1 MRSTNR
7 IFSTLTLTVLF
18 ASLALQAS
26 ADTVFF
32 DDFSDGSVTNDVPVD
47 RDGNPVRWTERP
59 NSGDYDATSGD
70 YVLTTTTN
78 NVDDEDMFSAVV
90 DTTLKD
96 FSIRTQV
103 RTSKSDG
110 AALVVARVQEPLVF
124 GGGAA
129 YFGGIEYD
137 VDASFGSYGVVA
149 DFHPMALSPIGA
161 AARQMPSTT

>member
-7 IFSTLTLTVLF
+7 ICSALTLTVLF

-70 YVLTTTTN
+70 YVFTPTTT
-78 NVDDEDMFSAVV
+78 EDFMSLGSGGHHAYRHLDQNPSAN
-90 DTTLKD
+90 
-96 FSIRTQV
+96 FI
-103 RTSKSDG
+103 
-110 AALVVARVQEPLVF
+110 
-124 GGGAA
+124 
-129 YFGGIEYD
+129 
-137 VDASFGSYGVVA
+137 
-149 DFHPMALSPIGA
+149 
-161 AARQMPSTT
+161 